1 MIFKRT
7 KEGSVVTEDPKGG
20 VTENFGRIQK
30 EATQICLENEDMGG
44 GGGSRKLSN
53 VIREGHFIE
62 LTFKWGDQLNFTL
75 FSTKSSFFNRW
86 YYNLLVIS

>member
-1 MIFKRT
+1 MGGDHLIFRRT

-44 GGGSRKLSN
+44 GN
-53 VIREGHFIE
+53 RESYQMLLGRV
-62 LTFKWGDQLNFTL
+62 TSLN
-75 FSTKSSFFNRW
+75 
-86 YYNLLVIS
+86 

>member
-1 MIFKRT
+1 MIFRRT

-20 VTENFGRIQK
+20 VTENFGRIRK

-62 LTFKWGDQLNFTL
+62 LTFKWGGAAEFH
-75 FSTKSSFFNRW
+75 
-86 YYNLLVIS
+86 LV

>member
-1 MIFKRT
+1 MIFRRT

-44 GGGSRKLSN
+44 RGIAK
-53 VIREGHFIE
+53 VI
-62 LTFKWGDQLNFTL
+62 KC
-75 FSTKSSFFNRW
+75 
-86 YYNLLVIS
+86 Y

>member
-1 MIFKRT
+1 MGGDHLIFRRT

-44 GGGSRKLSN
+44 GDRESN
-53 VIREGHFIE
+53 QMLLGRV
-62 LTFKWGDQLNFTL
+62 TSLN
-75 FSTKSSFFNRW
+75 
-86 YYNLLVIS
+86 

>member
-1 MIFKRT
+1 MIFRRT

-44 GGGSRKLSN
+44 ESRKLSN

-62 LTFKWGDQLNFTL
+62 LTFKWGGSAEFH
-75 FSTKSSFFNRW
+75 
-86 YYNLLVIS
+86 LV

>member
-1 MIFKRT
+1 MSIWGGGGDHLIFRRT

-44 GGGSRKLSN
+44 GGGD
-53 VIREGHFIE
+53 RESYQMLLGRV
-62 LTFKWGDQLNFTL
+62 TSLN
-75 FSTKSSFFNRW
+75 
-86 YYNLLVIS
+86 

>member
-1 MIFKRT
+1 MIFRRT

-53 VIREGHFIE
+53 VIREGYFIE
-62 LTFKWGDQLNFTL
+62 LTFKCGGSAEFH
-75 FSTKSSFFNRW
+75 
-86 YYNLLVIS
+86 LV

>member
-1 MIFKRT
+1 MRGGEYLGGGGEDHLIFRRT

-44 GGGSRKLSN
+44 GIAK
-53 VIREGHFIE
+53 VI
-62 LTFKWGDQLNFTL
+62 KC
-75 FSTKSSFFNRW
+75 
-86 YYNLLVIS
+86 Y

>member
-1 MIFKRT
+1 MGGGDHLIFRRT

-44 GGGSRKLSN
+44 RGIAK
-53 VIREGHFIE
+53 VI
-62 LTFKWGDQLNFTL
+62 KC
-75 FSTKSSFFNRW
+75 
-86 YYNLLVIS
+86 Y